1 MTNELTLLTKEN
13 FGGIELDFYR
23 NTENEIF
30 MTIAQLAEALEYA
43 SKSAI
48 ENMLNRNPELKEGEF
63 SSTHALWVGQ
73 NNTNS
78 SVKSQ
83 ETRFFTEDG
92 IYEITMLSK
101 QPKAREFRSFIRKLL
116 KGLRKNE
123 LTVTETKVFSYMID
137 NPAKRARLWAD
148 EMDEMFAIIHEKE
161 EENQQ
166 LTQVVEEVKPK
177 AQAFE
182 RAMDAKNLHSMK
194 EVAHLMG
201 VGRNELFKYL
211 REAKILNASNL
222 PYQRYI
228 NSGYFEVKHS
238 EKNGHFFNTTLA
250 TQKGMGW
257 LVMNKDK
264 IVTKGETKAFDFWE
278 ELK

>member
-1 MTNELTLLTKEN
+1 MTNLVEVNNEQVVTTSLVVAETFGKRHDHVLQDIKNLTTENSGVKNMFEKTTYTNSRNREYPMYLINRDGFTLLAMGFNGK
-13 FGGIELDFYR
+13 
-23 NTENEIF
+23 
-30 MTIAQLAEALEYA
+30 EALEFKVKY
-43 SKSAI
+43 I
-48 ENMLNRNPELKEGEF
+48 EAFNKMEE
-63 SSTHALWVGQ
+63 Q
-73 NNTNS
+73 
-78 SVKSQ
+78 
-83 ETRFFTEDG
+83 
-92 IYEITMLSK
+92 I
-101 QPKAREFRSFIRKLL
+101 
-116 KGLRKNE
+116 KNG
-123 LTVTETKVFSYMID
+123 ETKVYSYMID
-137 NPAKRARLWAD
+137 EPAKRARLWAD

-201 VGRNELFKYL
+201 VGRNELFKHL

>member
-1 MTNELTLLTKEN
+1 MVAETFGKQHKHVLRDIENLTAQSWTVKNMFEKTTYKNERNREYPMYLINRDGFTLLAMGFTGK
-13 FGGIELDFYR
+13 
-23 NTENEIF
+23 
-30 MTIAQLAEALEYA
+30 EALEFKVKY
-43 SKSAI
+43 I
-48 ENMLNRNPELKEGEF
+48 EAFNKMEE
-63 SSTHALWVGQ
+63 Q
-73 NNTNS
+73 
-78 SVKSQ
+78 
-83 ETRFFTEDG
+83 
-92 IYEITMLSK
+92 I
-101 QPKAREFRSFIRKLL
+101 
-116 KGLRKNE
+116 KNG
-123 LTVTETKVFSYMID
+123 ETKVYSYMIEE
-137 NPAKRARLWAD
+137 PAKRARLWAD

-166 LTQVVEEVKPK
+166 LTQVVEEAKPK

-264 IVTKGETKAFDFWE
+264 IVTKSETKAFDFWE

>member
-1 MTNELTLLTKEN
+1 MTNELTLLTQEK
-13 FGGIELDFYR
+13 FGEVLLDVYR
-23 NTENEIF
+23 NEDNEVF
-30 MTIAQLAEALEYA
+30 MTAKQLGEALEYA
-43 SKSAI
+43 YPQRSIDKIVTKANYL
-48 ENMLNRNPELKEGEF
+48 EEEEF
-63 SSTHALWVGQ
+63 SVKTKMVSTDGKAY
-73 NNTNS
+73 
-78 SVKSQ
+78 
-83 ETRFFTEDG
+83 ETRIFTEDG
-92 IYEITMLSK
+92 IYEVTMLSK
-101 QPKAREFRSFIRKLL
+101 QPKALEFRAFVRKLL
-116 KGLRKNE
+116 KGLRKGE
-123 LTVTETKVFSYMID
+123 LQVTETKVYSYMVD

>member
-1 MTNELTLLTKEN
+1 MTNELTLLTQEN
-13 FGGIELDFYR
+13 FGGIELDLYR
-23 NTENEIF
+23 NENNEVF
-30 MTIAQLAEALEYA
+30 MTAKQLGEALEYA
-43 SKSAI
+43 NPVIAI
-48 ENMLNRNPELKEGEF
+48 NKMVSRNERLKKEEF
-63 SSTHALWVGQ
+63 SVLTSLVSTDGKAY
-73 NNTNS
+73 NT
-78 SVKSQ
+78 
-83 ETRFFTEDG
+83 RLFTEDG
-92 IYEITMLSK
+92 LYELTMLSK
-101 QPKAREFRSFIRKLL
+101 QPKAEEFRDFIRKLL
-116 KGLRKNE
+116 KGLRKGE
-123 LTVTETKVFSYMID
+123 LQVTEAKVYSYMVD

>member
-1 MTNELTLLTKEN
+1 MNNLVEVNNEQVVTTSIMVAETFGKRHDNVLQAIKNLEKDVLDFKEMFLESETPDKYGRPRKTYFMNKDGFTLLVMGFNGK
-13 FGGIELDFYR
+13 
-23 NTENEIF
+23 
-30 MTIAQLAEALEYA
+30 EALQ
-43 SKSAI
+43 
-48 ENMLNRNPELKEGEF
+48 F
-63 SSTHALWVGQ
+63 
-73 NNTNS
+73 
-78 SVKSQ
+78 
-83 ETRFFTEDG
+83 
-92 IYEITMLSK
+92 K
-101 QPKAREFRSFIRKLL
+101 QQYIKAFNKMEEQI
-116 KGLRKNE
+116 KNG
-123 LTVTETKVFSYMID
+123 ETKVYSYMVD

-166 LTQVVEEVKPK
+166 LTQVVEEAKPK